1 VQTIDLP
8 DDELPAVAAAIRRA
22 IEDDNIPTIE
32 DLCRAGGVDGYVRAR
47 VAQAVAQAVAEVSK
61 RARIEALEEC
71 KRVLDA
77 YDPDGPFKIIA
88 GGPFCRE
95 ELRGEDITDIVVAG
109 ERRTLRR
116 RLCPKPATDEIRSPP
131 HEHVRRYR
139 TQTPEERYVI
149 REARAF
155 DKRRWDDVRLN
166 HAEQAGR
173 MKALREA
180 IAKGAKLNRTPGIL
194 AEPTEPGSARKAIEE
209 AMAKLESDRANRGQ
223 AKAKAKR
230 DGAPSS

>member
-1 VQTIDLP
+1 LRLQCGMPCSKL
-8 DDELPAVAAAIRRA
+8 
-22 IEDDNIPTIE
+22 
-32 DLCRAGGVDGYVRAR
+32 
-47 VAQAVAQAVAEVSK
+47 EVS
-61 RARIEALEEC
+61 AAQHGTLS
-71 KRVLDA
+71 
-77 YDPDGPFKIIA
+77 GA
-88 GGPFCRE
+88 GY
-95 ELRGEDITDIVVAG
+95 LHQ
-109 ERRTLRR
+109 
-116 RLCPKPATDEIRSPP
+116 S
-131 HEHVRRYR
+131 
-139 TQTPEERYVI
+139 
-149 REARAF
+149 
-155 DKRRWDDVRLN
+155 RWDDVRLN

>member
-61 RARIEALEEC
+61 RARIEALEDC

-77 YDPDGPFKIIA
+77 YDPDGPFRIIA
-88 GGPFCRE
+88 DGPSCRE

-109 ERRTLRR
+109 ECRALRR
-116 RLCPKPATDEIRSPP
+116 RLCPKPTMDNRAETRER
-131 HEHVRRYR
+131 VRRYR
-139 TQTPEERYVI
+139 TRTPDERYVI
-149 REARAF
+149 REAREF
-155 DKRRWDDVRLN
+155 YKRRYRAELVGL
-166 HAEQAGR
+166 AEQQAG
-173 MKALREA
+173 MKALKEA
-180 IAKGAKLNRTPGIL
+180 IAKGSKGDGTPGIL
-194 AEPTEPGSARKAIEE
+194 AEPIEPGSVTKAIEE
-209 AMAKLESDRANRGQ
+209 AMAKLESDRADRGQ

>member
-1 VQTIDLP
+1 MLT
-8 DDELPAVAAAIRRA
+8 ERA
-22 IEDDNIPTIE
+22 QMADNIHTIE

-47 VAQAVAQAVAEVSK
+47 VDQAVAEVVAEVSK
-61 RARIEALEEC
+61 GARIEALEDC

-95 ELRGEDITDIVVAG
+95 KLRGEDITDIVVAG
-109 ERRTLRR
+109 ERRALRR
-116 RLCPKPATDEIRSPP
+116 RLCPKPTTDELRAQTR
-131 HEHVRRYR
+131 ERVRRYR
-139 TQTPEERYVI
+139 TQTPDERYVI
-149 REARAF
+149 REAREF
-155 DKRRWDDVRLN
+155 YKRDRAEPGL
-166 HAEQAGR
+166 AEQQAG
-173 MKALREA
+173 MKALKEA
-180 IAKGAKLNRTPGIL
+180 IAKAAKRDGTPGIL

-209 AMAKLESDRANRGQ
+209 AMAKLESDRADRGQ